1 MEEYETNPK
10 SIFRFKSNL
19 EEILWKFVL
28 GPSSKKVV
36 LEFTSNHFGDEF
48 GAVCSGF
55 TLMVTYRHED
65 VFFPSEDAK

>member
-1 MEEYETNPK
+1 M
-10 SIFRFKSNL
+10 
-19 EEILWKFVL
+19 L

-65 VFFPSEDAK
+65 GFFPSEDAK